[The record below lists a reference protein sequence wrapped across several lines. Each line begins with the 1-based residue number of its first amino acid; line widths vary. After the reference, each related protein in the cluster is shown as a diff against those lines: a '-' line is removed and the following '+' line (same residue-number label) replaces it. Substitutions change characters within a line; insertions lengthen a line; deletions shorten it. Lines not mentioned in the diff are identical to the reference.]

1 MAEIIFDELAQA
13 RVEGRKPK
21 LGAKIVKKLVEKTWK
36 Q

>member
-21 LGAKIVKKLVEKTWK
+21 FGAKLVKKLMERIK
-36 Q
+36 